1 MKNWVPRKENEK
13 LEKTKGNVFLDEHE
27 YNVCGRRGRAASRD
41 PICCTPTAHG
51 SFDRE
56 KSQYV
61 RDVETGLGARD
72 EIQVMSDLVKSKC
85 V

>member
-1 MKNWVPRKENEK
+1 M
-13 LEKTKGNVFLDEHE
+13 FLDGHE

-61 RDVETGLGARD
+61 KDVEKGLAARD
-72 EIQVMSDLVKSKC
+72 EIQVMSDLVKFQYVEKG
-85 V
+85 